1 MGRKISPQNWFFI
14 LLILLFGLSFVLHFA
29 KVIHSPYNWAG
40 ILFIIFGFV
49 INIWADNLFRT
60 FKTAVKSGQE
70 PTYLITGG
78 PFRFSRNPMYLGM
91 AAILL
96 GAAIVSRSL
105 IFFIFPVVFII
116 LMEKNFI
123 DAEERVLDSV
133 FGNKY
138 HYYKKTVHRWL

>member
-1 MGRKISPQNWFFI
+1 MGRKTSPQGWFFI
-14 LLILLFGLSFVLHFA
+14 LLILLFGLSLILPFA
-29 KVIHSPYNWAG
+29 KVIHSPYNWTG
-40 ILFIIFGFV
+40 IILIIFGFT
-49 INIWADNLFRT
+49 INIWADNLFKQ
-60 FKTAVKSGQE
+60 FKTAVKPDQK

-96 GAAIVSRSL
+96 GSAFVSRSL
-105 IFFIFPVVFII
+105 ISFIFPAVFII

-123 DAEERVLDSV
+123 DSEERALDSV

-138 HYYKKTVHRWL
+138 HYYKKTVRRWF

>member
-1 MGRKISPQNWFFI
+1 MGKVSPQKWFFI
-14 LLILLFGLSFVLHFA
+14 FLVLLLGLGLILPCG
-29 KVIHSPYNWAG
+29 KVIPSPYNWTG
-40 ILFIIFGFV
+40 ILLIIFGFV
-49 INIWADNLFRT
+49 LNIWADSLFKT
-60 FKTAVKSGQE
+60 FKTTVKPDQE

-105 IFFIFPVVFII
+105 ISFIFPIIFAGVMQKIFIP
-116 LMEKNFI
+116 F
-123 DAEERVLDSV
+123 EESMLESA

-138 HYYKKTVHRWL
+138 HYYKKTVRRWL

>member
-1 MGRKISPQNWFFI
+1 MERKISPQGWFFI
-14 LLILLFGLSFVLHFA
+14 FLISLLGLNFILPFA
-29 KVIHSPYNWAG
+29 KVIHSPYNWSG
-40 ILFIIFGFV
+40 ILFIAFGFV
-49 INIWADNLFRT
+49 INIWADNLFKT
-60 FKTAVKSGQE
+60 FKTPVNPAQE

-105 IFFIFPVVFII
+105 ISFIFPAIFVGVMQKIFMPFEESI
-116 LMEKNFI
+116 ME
-123 DAEERVLDSV
+123 SV

-138 HYYKKTVHRWL
+138 LYYEKKVRRWI